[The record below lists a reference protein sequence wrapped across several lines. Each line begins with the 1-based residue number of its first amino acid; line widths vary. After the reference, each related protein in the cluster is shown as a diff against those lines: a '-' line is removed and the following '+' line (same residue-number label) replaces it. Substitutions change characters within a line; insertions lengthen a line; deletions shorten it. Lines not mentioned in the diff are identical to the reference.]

1 MACRVEVAAMTP
13 TYLPLS
19 YRIAANMDAVL
30 YLCGGDWEAF
40 ADEVYRRGGDDLG
53 DKPEWM
59 R

>member
-1 MACRVEVAAMTP
+1 M

-30 YLCGGDWEAF
+30 YLTGNDWDDFSREI
-40 ADEVYRRGGDDLG
+40 YSRGGDDMG

-59 R
+59 A

>member
-1 MACRVEVAAMTP
+1 MRV
-13 TYLPLS
+13 TYLPMS

-30 YLCGGDWEAF
+30 YLVGGDWEAF

-59 R
+59 GA

>member
-1 MACRVEVAAMTP
+1 MNP

-30 YLCGGDWEAF
+30 YLVGGDWELF
-40 ADEVYRRGGDDLG
+40 ADEVYRRGGDDMG

-59 R
+59 A